1 VGWGTGAWV
10 RGVRDNRSLEDEPT
24 SKRMKPFRYHI
35 LLALTRGSLHGA
47 EIRRRVE
54 SESGGEVIL
63 YPATLYGTLDELSE
77 EGWIQEVEPD
87 HAEGAQARRRV
98 YALTPVGRHALETET
113 RRLEEVL
120 TRAKAALRAVGGA

>member
-1 VGWGTGAWV
+1 
-10 RGVRDNRSLEDEPT
+10 
-24 SKRMKPFRYHI
+24 MKPFRYHI
-35 LLALTRGSLHGA
+35 LLALARGSFHGA

-63 YPATLYGTLDELSE
+63 YPATLYGTLDELAG

-87 HAEGAQARRRV
+87 RVEGANVRRRF
-98 YALTPVGRHALETET
+98 YALTPIGRRALEAET
-113 RRLEEVL
+113 RRLEDVL